1 MPRWGRASTRTEPVP
16 EGAGASAPAVWLVD
30 KPAGPTS
37 HDIVATVRR
46 ALGGRG
52 AKVGHAGTLD
62 PFATGLLVLMVG
74 RATRL
79 APYLSGLDK
88 TYLATLRTGF
98 TSESGDTEG
107 PVRAAGDPATAGEV
121 ADVLPAFIGRQRQ
134 RVPALSAVKV
144 DGERLYRRTRRGE
157 AATPP
162 EREVEVSGLRVVDDA
177 GDGVVTLEV
186 RCGSGTYVRSLAAD
200 IGERLGCGAYLT
212 ALRRTRVG
220 GLSVDDAV
228 SPEDVAP
235 GGGLDPLR
243 ALAHLPG
250 RELTAA
256 EEAAVSHGG
265 RVADRGLREEAV
277 ALTRNGRLVAVA
289 APDGE
294 GALRPS
300 VVIAAAG

>member
-1 MPRWGRASTRTEPVP
+1 MPGWGRASTRTEPVP
-16 EGAGASAPAVWLVD
+16 EGAGALAPAVWLVD

-37 HDIVATVRR
+37 HDIVAGARR
-46 ALGGRG
+46 VLGGRG
-52 AKVGHAGTLD
+52 VKVGHAGTLD

-88 TYLATLRTGF
+88 TYVATLCTGF

-107 PVRAAGDPATAGEV
+107 PVRRAGRPAGADEV
-121 ADVLPAFIGRQRQ
+121 AGVLPSFIGQGRQ
-134 RVPALSAVKV
+134 RVPALSAVRV

-157 AATPP
+157 AAVAP
-162 EREVEVSGLRVVDDA
+162 EREVRIDALRVLGDH

-220 GLSVDDAV
+220 DLRVEDA
-228 SPEDVAP
+228 VAP
-235 GGGLDPLR
+235 GAIGPAGGLEPLS
-243 ALAHLPG
+243 ALRHLPA

-256 EEAAVSHGG
+256 EAAAVSHGG
-265 RVADRGLREEAV
+265 RVADRGLREGPV
-277 ALTRNGRLVAVA
+277 ALTREGRLMAVA
-289 APDGE
+289 APGGD
-294 GALRPS
+294 GALRPA
-300 VVIAAAG
+300 VVIATAG